1 LFDGGR
7 RAAAV
12 RGANAQYDGYV
23 ADYRQ
28 TVLTAFQQ
36 VEDNLAALHT
46 LQDESDSQQ
55 RAADAANQALQLIL
69 NRYKAGAVG
78 YLDVVTAQSMALTQE
93 RAVDEVARRRMDA
106 SVMLLRALGGGW
118 HDTAL
123 DAPMDKPAK

>member
-55 RAADAANQALQLIL
+55 RAADAGNQALQLIL

-78 YLDVVTAQSMALTQE
+78 YLDVVTAPSIALTQE

-106 SVMLLRALGGGW
+106 SVMLLRALGGG
-118 HDTAL
+118 
-123 DAPMDKPAK
+123 